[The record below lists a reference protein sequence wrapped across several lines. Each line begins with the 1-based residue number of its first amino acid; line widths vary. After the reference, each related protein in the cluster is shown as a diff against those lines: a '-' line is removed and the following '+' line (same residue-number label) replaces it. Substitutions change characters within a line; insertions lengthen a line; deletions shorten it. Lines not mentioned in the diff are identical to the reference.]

1 MDARRI
7 VPAPPAWLTLAEN
20 RAVFEFGAFLAASP
34 ILRMIGRGDRHPVL
48 VLPGF
53 TAGDRSTEPL
63 RWFLRGQGYWVHGWS
78 LGRNLGPTR
87 AVVNG
92 LDNRLAYV
100 HSRHDRRVTL
110 VGWSLGG
117 IYARML
123 ARKHP
128 DLVRQVITLG
138 TPFQLRMGDHS
149 AAEPVW
155 KLVEPNLE
163 PGAIDHLYLPE
174 PQKQPLSVPA
184 TSIYSKSDGVVR
196 WYTCIDSPGDNREN
210 IEVRGSHSG
219 LGWNPAVLVAVADRL
234 AQREGSW
241 KPFSAPLGL
250 THLFP
255 RPEQYRA
262 A

>member
-7 VPAPPAWLTLAEN
+7 VPAPPAWLTLAEQ

-34 ILRMIGRGDRHPVL
+34 LLRVIGRGDRHPVL

-87 AVVNG
+87 EVVNG
-92 LDNRLAYV
+92 LDSRIGYV
-100 HSRHDRRVTL
+100 HARHQRRVTL

-117 IYARML
+117 LYARML

-138 TPFQLRMGDHS
+138 SPFQLRMGDRS
-149 AAEPVW
+149 AAEPIV
-155 KLVEPNLE
+155 KLVQQRFE
-163 PGAIDHLYLPE
+163 PGALEDFLIPE
-174 PQKQPLSVPA
+174 PEKLPLGVPA
-184 TSIYSKSDGVVR
+184 TSIYSKTDGVVR
-196 WYTCIDSPGDNREN
+196 WYTCIDTPGDRREN

-219 LGWNPAVLVAVADRL
+219 LGWNPAVLMAVSDRL

-241 KPFSAPLGL
+241 RPFRAPPGFG
-250 THLFP
+250 HLFP
-255 RPEQYRA
+255 RPEHYRA